1 MTQQVISILG
11 STGSVGTQSLS
22 LIAAHPD
29 KFRIY
34 ALTAHRQVDKLAEQV
49 MAFHPEVVV
58 VGSPEAARQLLGII
72 GTSKTEVR
80 VGPQGLESVAV
91 APEVNTV
98 IAGIVGAAGLRPI
111 LAAAR
116 AGKRILL
123 ANKEPLVMTGQLLMD
138 AVKQG
143 GALLMPVDSEHNA
156 IFQCAGGLEA
166 KHVQRITLTASGG
179 PFRTFS
185 HDQLKNVTAEQ
196 AIKHP
201 TWSMGRKISVDSAA
215 LMNKGLEV
223 IEACYLFNMPA
234 AQVDVVVHPQSIV
247 HALVEYA
254 DGSTL
259 AHLGT
264 PDMRTPIAHALAWPE
279 RMEAPVKRL
288 NLTELSHLSFEE
300 PDTSR
305 FPCLKLA
312 YEALKTGGTAP
323 AILNAANEV
332 AVEAF
337 LEGYISFTD
346 IPATISEVLS
356 QCEIGPA
363 DTIER
368 VLRADGMA
376 RSIAAELIQILA

>member
-1 MTQQVISILG
+1 
-11 STGSVGTQSLS
+11 
-22 LIAAHPD
+22 
-29 KFRIY
+29 
-34 ALTAHRQVDKLAEQV
+34 
-49 MAFHPEVVV
+49 
-58 VGSPEAARQLLGII
+58 
-72 GTSKTEVR
+72 
-80 VGPQGLESVAV
+80 
-91 APEVNTV
+91 
-98 IAGIVGAAGLRPI
+98 
-111 LAAAR
+111 
-116 AGKRILL
+116 
-123 ANKEPLVMTGQLLMD
+123 
-138 AVKQG
+138 
-143 GALLMPVDSEHNA
+143 
-156 IFQCAGGLEA
+156 
-166 KHVQRITLTASGG
+166 
-179 PFRTFS
+179 
-185 HDQLKNVTAEQ
+185 
-196 AIKHP
+196 
-201 TWSMGRKISVDSAA
+201 
-215 LMNKGLEV
+215 MNKGLEV

-376 RSIAAELIQILA
+376 RSIAAELIQILV